1 VREFE
6 IIRER
11 SGKRS
16 RVLVCK
22 RAEDDPDVWDRINE
36 YPATRR
42 GVQDARAELVRLMR
56 LDSALEHE
64 A

>member
-11 SGKRS
+11 HGQAL

-36 YPATRR
+36 FPATKR
-42 GVQDARAELVRLMR
+42 GVQDARAELYRLMR
-56 LDSALEHE
+56 LDQALERE
-64 A
+64 P